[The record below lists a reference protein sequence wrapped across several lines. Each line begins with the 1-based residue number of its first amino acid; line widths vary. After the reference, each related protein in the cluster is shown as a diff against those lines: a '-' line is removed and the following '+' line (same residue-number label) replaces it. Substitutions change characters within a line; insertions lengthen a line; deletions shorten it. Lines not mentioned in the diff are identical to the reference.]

1 MRRRSARAG
10 RFSTMADVARR
21 AGVSTAS
28 VSRVLNDPD
37 QVSAEL
43 RKRVEGAVR
52 DLRYVRDGAA
62 RALAARRSRTIGAVV
77 PTLGV
82 GIFAAGVEAL
92 QRRLDQL
99 GHSLLVASSQ
109 FDPDIELRQA
119 RALLERGVDGIA
131 LVGHRHRA
139 ELLRVLAET
148 RTPYVFTYTYAGGR
162 HPCVGFDHAAA
173 IGRVVDL
180 LAELGHRRFGIVTSP
195 TRDNDRITQRLE
207 GARARIAALRLPKP
221 MLIEAPYGVAD
232 GRGALR
238 ALLHDAPATT
248 AVICT
253 TDVHAMGVLAEAR
266 TLGIDVP
273 ARLSV
278 TGFDDLELAAEME
291 PALTTIHV
299 PARDI
304 GERAADMLVA
314 QATGARAGTHV
325 AVPVTLSVRGSTGRA
340 PGK

>member
-1 MRRRSARAG
+1 
-10 RFSTMADVARR
+10 MADVARR

-28 VSRVLNDPD
+28 VSRVLNDPE
-37 QVSAEL
+37 QVSAKL
-43 RKRVEGAVR
+43 RERVEAAVSK
-52 DLRYVRDGAA
+52 LRYVRDGAA
-62 RALAARRSRTIGAVV
+62 RALAARRSRTIGAIV

-109 FDPDIELRQA
+109 FDPDVELRQA

-139 ELLRVLAET
+139 ELLRLLAET
-148 RTPYVFTYTYAGGR
+148 HTPYVFTYTYAGGR
-162 HPCVGFDHAAA
+162 QPCVGFDHGVA
-173 IGRVVDL
+173 IGRAVDL
-180 LAELGHRRFGIVTSP
+180 LVELGHRRFGIITSP

-207 GARARIAALRLPKP
+207 GARARIAKLKLPKP
-221 MLIEAPYGVAD
+221 VVIEAPYGVSD

-238 ALLHDAPATT
+238 ALLHEAPATT
-248 AVICT
+248 AVVCT

-266 TLGIDVP
+266 ALGI
-273 ARLSV
+273 
-278 TGFDDLELAAEME
+278 E
-291 PALTTIHV
+291 V

-304 GERAADMLVA
+304 GERAADMLVT
-314 QATGARAGTHV
+314 QATGGPAGSHV
-325 AVPVTLSVRGSTGRA
+325 AIPVTLTVRGSTGRA